1 MRHTFLSIGDRISF
15 FLFEREYPFIRPSY
29 NLENINL
36 NGKSITMTTIVDN
49 DLSHTITGTINS
61 DTISA
66 QGGDDTVRG
75 GGGNDFI
82 SGGSGGDVLFGEA
95 GNDFM
100 TGDAGQDFMFGGL
113 GSDTM
118 TGGAGDNSFPYSALA
133 ESLPGTAHD
142 NISDFV
148 HNVDKID
155 LHSID
160 AVQSL
165 TGNQA
170 FKFIGT
176 GNFGFEGDLRVAFA
190 NGNTLIQGNTDTDI
204 TPEFE
209 IQLSGLHTISSTDF
223 FL

>member
-1 MRHTFLSIGDRISF
+1 
-15 FLFEREYPFIRPSY
+15 
-29 NLENINL
+29 
-36 NGKSITMTTIVDN
+36 MTTIVDN
-49 DLSHTITGTINS
+49 DLSHTIPGTINS

-75 GGGNDFI
+75 GGGADFI
-82 SGGSGGDVLFGEA
+82 SGGSGNDVLFGEA
-95 GNDFM
+95 GNDTM

-113 GSDTM
+113 GSDTL
-118 TGGAGDNSFPYSALA
+118 TGGAGANTFVYSTLA

-148 HNVDKID
+148 HLADKID

-160 AVQSL
+160 AVQSR
-165 TGNQA
+165 TGNQD

-176 GNFGFEGDLRVAFA
+176 GNFGFEGDVRVAFT